1 MKSLLALKTSIIR
14 RSAMSR
20 NDSDASK
27 RLVTP
32 EKLRERYSIFDEKY
46 NFSKGDIVKWKPLLK
61 DRRLPLENEPA
72 VVIEVLDKPVFDKN
86 DDAGSPYFN
95 IPYDIILGVIGEED
109 DFLTFY
115 YNSKRFMPYEKNS

>member
-1 MKSLLALKTSIIR
+1 
-14 RSAMSR
+14 MSR